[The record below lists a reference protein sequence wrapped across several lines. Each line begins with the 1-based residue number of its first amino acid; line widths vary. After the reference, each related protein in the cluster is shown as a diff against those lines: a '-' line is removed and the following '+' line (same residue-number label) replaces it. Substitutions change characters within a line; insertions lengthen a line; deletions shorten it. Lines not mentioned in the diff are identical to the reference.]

1 VKSKLKIIL
10 PVLILLLVAGGGA
23 YKFVLAKPSKAA
35 AAPKPKVD
43 GDLFA
48 LTPEF
53 VVNLTDNHYG
63 KVTVALLLKAAPTP
77 AELAPPAS
85 DGSEKLLQDA
95 IIRATITDDL
105 TGVPSTELI
114 NRVQRD
120 KLRTQMLTDLT
131 KATDVEVTGVLFT
144 DVVVQ

>member
-1 VKSKLKIIL
+1 
-10 PVLILLLVAGGGA
+10 
-23 YKFVLAKPSKAA
+23 
-35 AAPKPKVD
+35 
-43 GDLFA
+43 
-48 LTPEF
+48 
-53 VVNLTDNHYG
+53 
-63 KVTVALLLKAAPTP
+63 VALLLKAAPTA
-77 AELAPPAS
+77 AELAPPAA

-114 NRVQRD
+114 SRQQRD
-120 KLRTQMLTDLT
+120 KLRAQMLTDLT

>member
-10 PVLILLLVAGGGA
+10 PVLILLLVVGGGA

-35 AAPKPKVD
+35 ATAKPKVD
-43 GDLFA
+43 GELFA

-53 VVNLTDNHYG
+53 VVNLTDSHYG
-63 KVTVALLLKAAPTP
+63 KVTVALLLKAAPTA
-77 AELAPPAS
+77 AELAPSATE
-85 DGSEKLLQDA
+85 GGAKLLQDA

-105 TGVPSTELI
+105 TGVPSTQLI
-114 NRVQRD
+114 NRQQRD
-120 KLRTQMLTDLT
+120 RLRAEMLTDLT

>member
-1 VKSKLKIIL
+1 VKSKLKIVL

-23 YKFVLAKPSKAA
+23 YKFVLAKPAKAKA
-35 AAPKPKVD
+35 EVKPKVN
-43 GDLFA
+43 GELFA

-53 VVNLTDNHYG
+53 VVNLSDSHYG
-63 KVTVALLLKAAPTP
+63 KVSVALLLKAAPTP
-77 AELAPPAS
+77 AELAPTT

-114 NRVQRD
+114 NRQQRD
-120 KLRTQMLTDLT
+120 KLRAQMLTDLT